1 MDYKATQEGIKLTG
15 DIIITLCVNKNNEAV
30 ILQKKLF
37 EHFNKSMFSFR
48 MIIGLSVGLGLML
61 IELIGFIGG
70 ISMFMPFQSMLCI
83 LMKKF
88 VRSMWFV
95 PLRLSF
101 LGIP

>member
-1 MDYKATQEGIKLTG
+1 MKL
-15 DIIITLCVNKNNEAV
+15 IFYR
-30 ILQKKLF
+30 KKLF
-37 EHFNKSMFSFR
+37 EHFNKSMFSSR

-88 VRSMWFV
+88 VRSM
-95 PLRLSF
+95 
-101 LGIP
+101 

>member
-1 MDYKATQEGIKLTG
+1 MKL
-15 DIIITLCVNKNNEAV
+15 IFYRKNYLNTLTN
-30 ILQKKLF
+30 QF
-37 EHFNKSMFSFR
+37 FSSR

-88 VRSMWFV
+88 VRSM
-95 PLRLSF
+95 
-101 LGIP
+101 